1 MSTQQAIQQ
10 STDAALPTELESP
23 RAKLVYLYLSDAGET
38 TVDDVQSS
46 LGLRKMTLFGVLD
59 TLSTQGYVE
68 RRGDTVA
75 AA

>member
-10 STDAALPTELESP
+10 STTVSLPSELESP
-23 RAKLVYLYLSDAGET
+23 RAKLVYLYLSESGET
-38 TVDDVQSS
+38 TVDDVQTS

-59 TLSTQGYVE
+59 TLASQGFVE
-68 RRGDTVA
+68 RRGETVA

>member
-10 STDAALPTELESP
+10 STAASLPSELESP
-23 RAKLVYLYLSDAGET
+23 RAKLVYLYLSDAGEVA
-38 TVDDVQSS
+38 VDDVQSA
-46 LGLRKMTLFGVLD
+46 LDLRKMTLFGVLD
-59 TLSTQGYVE
+59 TLDSQGFVE

>member
-10 STDAALPTELESP
+10 STAVSLPTELESP
-23 RAKLVYLYLSDAGET
+23 RAKLVYLYLSNAGEA
-38 TVDDVQSS
+38 TVDEVQSA
-46 LGLRKMTLFGVLD
+46 LNLRKMTLFGVLD
-59 TLSTQGYVE
+59 TLAARGFVD